1 MSASI
6 KIRTVKIPDELTSRE
21 LRPLLEAILTDI
33 TALTAAVN
41 ALRTDYNAHV
51 HGGVTVGAG
60 NTGTTTATTA
70 TAVTPTLLP

>member
-6 KIRTVKIPDELTSRE
+6 KSRTVKIPDELTSRE
-21 LRPLLEAILTDI
+21 LRPLLEAILIDI
-33 TALTAAVN
+33 TALSASVN

-60 NTGTTTATTA
+60 DTGTTTATTA
-70 TAVTPTLLP
+70 TAVTPRLLP